1 MTLEILCMALIAIV
15 FGLVVAFYGYR
26 IFLFLLPLWG
36 FFFGFGLGAQTITV
50 LLGDA
55 FLATITGWVVGF
67 IVGVIFA
74 VLSYL
79 FFIVGVAIFSGSF
92 GYALGIA
99 IMGAIGVTGI
109 LAWVVGIVLGIV
121 VAAVVLIFNIQK
133 LAIELITAAG
143 GAAVSIAGLLAPFGV
158 YTAADLASGGVIRTV
173 ISSSAIWL
181 ILWIVLVVVA
191 FIFQYRTNQQFV
203 LEVQESNW

>member
-1 MTLEILCMALIAIV
+1 MTLELLCMALIAIL
-15 FGLVVAFYGYR
+15 FGLAVAFYR
-26 IFLFLLPLWG
+26 LFLVLLPIWG
-36 FFFGFGLGAQTITV
+36 FFFGFGLGAQSITF

-55 FLATITGWVVGF
+55 FLATVTGWIVGF
-67 IVGVIFA
+67 VVGVIFA

-79 FFIVGVAIFSGSF
+79 FYIVGVALFSGSF

-99 IMGAIGVTGI
+99 IMGAIGLSGI
-109 LAWVVGIVLGIV
+109 LAWVVGIILGIV

-133 LAIELITAAG
+133 YAIELITAAG
-143 GAAVSIAGLLAPFGV
+143 GGAVSIAGLLAPFGV
-158 YTAADLASGGVIRTV
+158 YTATDLASGGVIKTV
-173 ISSSAIWL
+173 VSSSAIWL

-191 FIFQYRTNQQFV
+191 FFFQERTNRQFE